1 MGGYGEA
8 LWGYKVYAGGGRP
21 KGADMAPR
29 TIEEI
34 EKDNHSARQN
44 RLLDRR
50 TAHLNGK
57 ANVSFLIGS
66 WGIAGNSKRSPAVE
80 ALLRPLTERK
90 VGAK

>member
-8 LWGYKVYAGGGRP
+8 SWGYKVYAGGGRP

-29 TIEEI
+29 TIEQIMAEQ
-34 EKDNHSARQN
+34 KKLRQTRGLASRDAFRQAR
-44 RLLDRR
+44 
-50 TAHLNGK
+50 AM
-57 ANVSFLIGS
+57 SFGDS
-66 WGIAGNSKRSPAVE
+66 RSPAVE